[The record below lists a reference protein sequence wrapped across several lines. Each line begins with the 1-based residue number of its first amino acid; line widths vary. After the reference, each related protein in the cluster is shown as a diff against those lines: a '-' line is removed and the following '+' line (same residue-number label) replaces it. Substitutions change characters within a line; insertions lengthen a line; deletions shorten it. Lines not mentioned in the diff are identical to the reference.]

1 MTTIQ
6 FRVHKIYIS
15 FQLWHSLWLWPV
27 CMFVR
32 VELVIKS
39 IFLKDLQKYQQNS
52 KNSISGA
59 FKDNWNL
66 LNVLEQ
72 SFYGEYSYMIAISN
86 VSHLWP
92 VYLLVRV
99 EVVIKSIFN
108 FFLRNIIKTP
118 KIVSPPSLKI
128 FAICWVFWNRY
139 FMVIN
144 NM

>member
-1 MTTIQ
+1 
-6 FRVHKIYIS
+6 
-15 FQLWHSLWLWPV
+15 
-27 CMFVR
+27 MFVR

-108 FFLRNIIKTP
+108 FF
-118 KIVSPPSLKI
+118 
-128 FAICWVFWNRY
+128 
-139 FMVIN
+139 
-144 NM
+144 